1 MSGIKREYTI
11 VIDKGESKLNDDLEI
26 YTNDVGVSIYFNIL
40 NSPYIKLSNQ
50 TDLYAKVVLR
60 DKLGNSTESNVV
72 PVVNNIVIF
81 TLDNKIM
88 NSLTETGKYQ
98 LYIVI
103 MDDKR
108 NKKVLPPI
116 NMTLVET
123 DLLLNELETS
133 SIGATINE
141 TAIENYGNE
150 LILFNLDGT
159 YNRTLWVVGDIITTS
174 KMNKIEKAISKLTDT
189 VLSNSVKIDS
199 FNDNEIHQTL
209 VGTEAKPITISNLE
223 KGFYIISGEVR
234 DFSTDVAYTLT
245 GENYFMVTYYDAY
258 ESRISRCKADEKE
271 FHKYKYD
278 KNQKTVFNN
287 EQEIHTIPIVEGFA
301 NVTEDRCQF
310 LNVSADVEVQLPSPN
325 TFAEINLYVMSTKEG
340 ANIKLPTISWDNV
353 PVITQGKMCKLSLA
367 YINDLWYGYYT
378 PATNS

>member
-223 KGFYIISGEVR
+223 KGFDKCGE
-234 DFSTDVAYTLT
+234 
-245 GENYFMVTYYDAY
+245 
-258 ESRISRCKADEKE
+258 IC
-271 FHKYKYD
+271 D
-278 KNQKTVFNN
+278 KLKF
-287 EQEIHTIPIVEGFA
+287 
-301 NVTEDRCQF
+301 
-310 LNVSADVEVQLPSPN
+310 
-325 TFAEINLYVMSTKEG
+325 
-340 ANIKLPTISWDNV
+340 
-353 PVITQGKMCKLSLA
+353 
-367 YINDLWYGYYT
+367 
-378 PATNS
+378 